1 MNTNE
6 SGLKVPPGLAK
17 NSREILSPLFSRSV
31 KLKNKFLNLLG
42 NYTMIRE

>member
-6 SGLKVPPGLAK
+6 SGLKVPPGA
-17 NSREILSPLFSRSV
+17 SPEILSPPFSLASV